1 MRLMDGAPSVYCFL
15 LPLIFLD
22 QLAIDFIY
30 ILLNTAPSDL
40 ETGVL
45 SFTDNKCWGL
55 ILEVL
60 IFKVR

>member
-45 SFTDNKCWGL
+45 SFTDNKC
-55 ILEVL
+55 
-60 IFKVR
+60 

>member
-1 MRLMDGAPSVYCFL
+1 MDGAPSVYCFL

-40 ETGVL
+40 KRAYFHL
-45 SFTDNKCWGL
+45 L
-55 ILEVL
+55 ITNVEA
-60 IFKVR
+60 